1 LFRAMASFLSI
12 AGNWAVWKIEAYD
25 ASEGCVIKISKTQA
39 TIGGAVLPF
48 QTVDWLIELL

>member
-1 LFRAMASFLSI
+1 MASFLSI